1 MARQRKIGSIEI
13 AQDLDFQRRSWKV
26 QRIGWATM
34 VLICVAA
41 LFGLCGG
48 GPLSSAQVGEDSSP
62 LRAEY
67 DRFLRRDAPAKLT
80 LYVGAAAI
88 RPDSTAEVWLDRTW
102 LEDMEVKSITPEPE
116 QTHTTASQVMYTF
129 RLDPSSTSA
138 RVTYHFTTHSLG
150 AVTGRVGLSNGPSYS
165 FSQFSYP

>member
-1 MARQRKIGSIEI
+1 LAKPRKIGSIEI

-41 LFGLCGG
+41 LLGVCGG
-48 GPLSSAQVGEDSSP
+48 GPISSAQLGEEGSP

-80 LYVGAAAI
+80 LYVGAAAM

-102 LEDMEVKSITPEPE
+102 LEDMEVNSITPEPE
-116 QTHTTASQVMYTF
+116 QTRTTASQVIYTF
-129 RLDPSSTSA
+129 HLDPSSTPA
-138 RVTYHFTTHSLG
+138 RLTYHLTTHSLG

-165 FSQFSYP
+165 FPQFSYP